1 MGQGQSRLVCHQVGC
16 DVTLWETEE
25 WLSVSLHF
33 LLLNPATVFLE
44 LWKRE
49 RATVVTEWKLHEWDE
64 DEVRTSSFL
73 LGASLFKAGVTWT

>member
-1 MGQGQSRLVCHQVGC
+1 M
-16 DVTLWETEE
+16 
-25 WLSVSLHF
+25 SLHF
-33 LLLNPATVFLE
+33 LLPNPATVFLE

-73 LGASLFKAGVTWT
+73 LGASLFRSHLDLEKTYQRGPLPRLNSIRLGHAVVG